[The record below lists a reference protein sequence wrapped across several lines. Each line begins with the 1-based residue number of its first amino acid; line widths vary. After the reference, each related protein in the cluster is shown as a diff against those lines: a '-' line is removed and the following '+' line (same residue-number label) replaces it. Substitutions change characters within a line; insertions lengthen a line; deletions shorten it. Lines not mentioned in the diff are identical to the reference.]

1 MTRSVSIAAK
11 IRSIVVLSTAI
22 ALTLVFFTFAVIV
35 VQRERQATRQEV
47 TTLAEVI
54 AANSQAV
61 LSFQDSHGAAETLR
75 ALSAKPNIV
84 SAWILDREGRE
95 FARYDHAPAAA
106 GQAVVTV
113 AAVLDALEP
122 LSGGWLSPEL
132 DLERQITLGGE
143 VIGSIRV
150 RASLV
155 DMWLSLVQ
163 QLGVLA
169 LATAGSFGTALAL
182 IFRLRRQITE
192 PIDRLVETTRNIT
205 LTCEYSLRVPKQGED
220 ELGILVEDFNRML
233 DQIQER
239 DQLLAAHR
247 ANLEREVDNRTADLR
262 IAKEAAEAANIA
274 KSQFLANMSH
284 EIRTPMNGIL
294 GMTELLLDTELT
306 ETQRRNAEIIHKS
319 GESLLSIIND
329 ILDFSK
335 IEAGRLELERVVF
348 DLPGLV
354 EEVAELFAERAE
366 NKSLELICRISPDL
380 PERMVGD
387 PTRLRQVLSNLI
399 GNALK
404 FTERG
409 EVVIEAACADG
420 PGVVAGGGVA
430 ASGGKAEGRAGA
442 DLLPVRFVVSDTGV
456 GIAEDVLPRLFQAF
470 TQADGSTTRRYGGTG
485 LGLTICKQLVELM
498 GGGLEVESR
507 LGRGAAFGFSVPLVR
522 AEPAGAGVPAQPMEL
537 QGRRVL
543 IAEDNATHRDI
554 LKRYVESWGMEA
566 GLAAD
571 GFQAIDLLQEAAA
584 TGHPFDLAVVD
595 MVMPKMNGLELGRYI
610 KAYPALA
617 ALPLVMLSSAT
628 RQGEAAEARRIGF
641 AAYLCKPIRKGGL
654 RLSLVQALATE
665 PATSPRSVRKV
676 PEYRTVPLPRLDA
689 RVLLAEDNQINK
701 EVALTMLEKFGCA
714 VDVAGNGLEAL
725 AALERGVY
733 DVVLMDCMMPE
744 MDGYAATMEIRRRQ
758 AEGRLPGFPVVA
770 ITANAVEGDREHCL
784 AMGMDDYLAKP
795 FTTEGLYRMLEKWI
809 PPSPS
814 SERHLPVESPAVAE
828 ARSDGLGLV
837 DAAALLRLRGMRSSG
852 GERFVRR
859 IVALYLENSQTL
871 LRDLERGWAAGD
883 TEAVRFAAHNLKST
897 SAQVGAVQLAE
908 ICLAVENDA
917 RAGRWEASDAVLSR
931 FQELYAATRLALQE
945 ELGRFHGP

>member
-1 MTRSVSIAAK
+1 MPRSVSIAAK

-22 ALTLVFFTFAVIV
+22 ALTLVFCTFAVIV

-95 FARYDHAPAAA
+95 FARYDHAPVSPGPAI
-106 GQAVVTV
+106 VTV
-113 AAVLDALEP
+113 AAALGALEP

-143 VIGSIRV
+143 AIGSVRV

-205 LTCEYSLRVPKQGED
+205 LTGEYSLRVPKQGED

-247 ANLEREVDNRTADLR
+247 VNLEREVDNRTADLR

-306 ETQRRNAEIIHKS
+306 DTQRRNAEIIHKS

-348 DLPGLV
+348 DLPVLV

-366 NKSLELICRISPDL
+366 NKALELICRIAPDL

-420 PGVVAGGGVA
+420 PD
-430 ASGGKAEGRAGA
+430 GKAGA
-442 DLLPVRFVVSDTGV
+442 DLLPIRFVVSDTGV

-498 GGGLEVESR
+498 GGKVEVESR
-507 LGRGAAFGFSVPLVR
+507 LGRGAAFGFTVPLVR
-522 AEPAGAGVPAQPMEL
+522 ADPAGAGAPAQPMEL

-554 LKRYVESWGMEA
+554 LGRYVESWGMEA

-571 GFQAIDLLQEAAA
+571 GFQAIDLLREAAG
-584 TGHPFDLAVVD
+584 TGHPFDLAMVD

-610 KAYPALA
+610 KAHPALA

-654 RLSLVQALATE
+654 RRSLVQALATE
-665 PATSPRSVRKV
+665 PVASPHSVRKV
-676 PEYRTVPLPRLDA
+676 PGYRTVPMPRLDA
-689 RVLLAEDNQINK
+689 RILLAEDNQINK

-795 FTTEGLYRMLEKWI
+795 FTAEGLYRMLEKWI
-809 PPSPS
+809 PPSPPPGR
-814 SERHLPVESPAVAE
+814 EFPEESPAVA
-828 ARSDGLGLV
+828 RMRGDGLV
-837 DAAALLRLRGMRSSG
+837 DAAALLRLRGMRASG
-852 GERFVRR
+852 GESFVRR

-883 TEAVRFAAHNLKST
+883 AEAVRFAAHNLKST

-908 ICLAVENDA
+908 TCLAVENDA
-917 RAGRWEASDAVLSR
+917 RAGRWEASGAVLSR
-931 FQELYAATRLALQE
+931 FRELYAATRLALQE